1 MKTVEEIARDTA
13 GDGAEALL
21 DRQFRAP
28 GIQALPELLQ
38 PFVFDHYLLAGR
50 HAIIALQRVLNEK
63 GEECP
68 RSGAICPVTLRAARR
83 AVESLGVLLLYACA
97 RDRRDRAYDFAY
109 VAKER
114 RCFVAGPNG
123 TKGIRIMEAET
134 FLPAEKH
141 LSLEDH
147 RKRLSLWV

>member
-1 MKTVEEIARDTA
+1 MKTVEEIAHDTA
-13 GDGAEALL
+13 GDGADALL

-28 GIQALPELLQ
+28 GIQALPDLLQ

-50 HAIIALQRVLNEK
+50 HAIIGLQRVLNEK
-63 GEECP
+63 GEACP
-68 RSGAICPVTLRAARR
+68 RSGSICPVTLRAARR
-83 AVESLGVLLLYACA
+83 AVDRLGVLLLYACA
-97 RDRRDRAYDFAY
+97 LDRRDSAYHFAY
-109 VAKER
+109 IAKER

-123 TKGIRIMEAET
+123 TKGIRINEAEA

-147 RKRLSLWV
+147 RKRLSLWI